1 MLSVKLYSSLE
12 KIFLDGNLP
21 SKPWSSM
28 SCLGGEECAFQAVVD
43 LEGWGTQPG
52 TVSVESA
59 LPVEVFQVGQVPS
72 ALACYPDALED
83 PDYLTHQAGLF
94 PDPLLPIPDG
104 VVQLNAFYPTV
115 LWVNVKVPQGCAAG
129 DYPVALH
136 ITCKDGS
143 VQADATFHVV
153 GVDLPEQKLLY
164 TQWFHGDC
172 LADYYGVPV
181 YSEEHWALWES
192 FLTAAAQEGMNMVLT
207 PIFTPPL
214 DTEIGEERPCVQL
227 LGVEK
232 DGDRYSFD
240 FTQVE
245 RFVKMA
251 RRCGVEHFEISHL
264 FTQWGAKAT
273 PAIYATENG
282 VRRRIFGWDV
292 PADSPEYAAF
302 IGQLL
307 PALTDFLREQGLSG
321 KAVFHI
327 SDEPGQEHLESYR
340 KAKELVK
347 PYLGEF
353 PLYDALSEP
362 AYYDEGLVEHPVAA
376 TNHIVPFLERKVP
389 NLWAYYCC
397 AQGVDVGNRF
407 LAMPSLR
414 NRIVGWQLYKFGITG
429 FLHWGY
435 NFWYSQNS
443 RVKLDP
449 WQITDAMGA
458 FPGGDAFSVYP
469 GKDGP
474 VQSLRMKVFHHSL
487 QDLRALELAQ
497 SLLGEDPGA
506 QVLPG
511 YAEMTFASYPREGE
525 TLLEARERLNRLIEA
540 NL

>member
-1 MLSVKLYSSLE
+1 M
-12 KIFLDGNLP
+12 
-21 SKPWSSM
+21 
-28 SCLGGEECAFQAVVD
+28 
-43 LEGWGTQPG
+43 
-52 TVSVESA
+52 
-59 LPVEVFQVGQVPS
+59 
-72 ALACYPDALED
+72 
-83 PDYLTHQAGLF
+83 
-94 PDPLLPIPDG
+94 
-104 VVQLNAFYPTV
+104 
-115 LWVNVKVPQGCAAG
+115 
-129 DYPVALH
+129 
-136 ITCKDGS
+136 
-143 VQADATFHVV
+143 
-153 GVDLPEQKLLY
+153 
-164 TQWFHGDC
+164 
-172 LADYYGVPV
+172 
-181 YSEEHWALWES
+181 
-192 FLTAAAQEGMNMVLT
+192 
-207 PIFTPPL
+207 
-214 DTEIGEERPCVQL
+214 QL

-251 RRCGVEHFEISHL
+251 RCCGVEYFEISHL

-292 PADSPEYAAF
+292 PVDSPEYAAF
-302 IGQLL
+302 ISQLL

-449 WQITDAMGA
+449 WQITDAMGS

-497 SLLGEDPGA
+497 SLTGEDPGA

-525 TLLEARERLNRLIEA
+525 ALLEARERLNRLIEA